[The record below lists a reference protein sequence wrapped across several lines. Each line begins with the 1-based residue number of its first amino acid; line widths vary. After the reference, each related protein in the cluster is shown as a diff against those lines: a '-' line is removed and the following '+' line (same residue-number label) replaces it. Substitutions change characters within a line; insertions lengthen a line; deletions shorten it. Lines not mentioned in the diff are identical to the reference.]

1 MYLIHI
7 EAQKQRSEWINPEI
21 SSTLFE
27 DWAEGW
33 LANRTHLKP
42 TTFSGYESLLRVHI
56 LPRFGSSRLDRIDSL
71 SIEDWIADLKT
82 SGLSASRIR
91 QAHNVLSQILKTAVR
106 ARYLPSNAAEG
117 IDLPRK
123 PRREQRFL
131 TPGEVD
137 RLAHE
142 VEEEYRTLVYV
153 FAYGALRWVKRRPCV
168 GAESTCSGATW
179 RSQRALL
186 RSVAACISV

>member
-1 MYLIHI
+1 VAGALHRPHRPGRSKTFRRKVDAAMYLIHI

-82 SGLSASRIR
+82 SGLSPLGSVRHTTFSLRFSRRLCALGICRRTRRRGSTFHASHDASSASSL
-91 QAHNVLSQILKTAVR
+91 QAKSIGWHTRSRRSIGLLSTSS
-106 ARYLPSNAAEG
+106 PTE
-117 IDLPRK
+117 P
-123 PRREQRFL
+123 
-131 TPGEVD
+131 
-137 RLAHE
+137 
-142 VEEEYRTLVYV
+142 
-153 FAYGALRWVKRRPCV
+153 
-168 GAESTCSGATW
+168 
-179 RSQRALL
+179 
-186 RSVAACISV
+186 